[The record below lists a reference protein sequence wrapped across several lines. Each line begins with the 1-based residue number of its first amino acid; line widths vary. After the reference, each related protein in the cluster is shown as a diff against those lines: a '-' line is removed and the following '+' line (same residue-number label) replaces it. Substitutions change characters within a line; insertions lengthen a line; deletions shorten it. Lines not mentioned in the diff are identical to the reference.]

1 MNLYKVTA
9 VANVAGVLL
18 TTMSRA
24 GGRIQN
30 PFSVPIWL
38 DVQSNPAY
46 GPPSICVP
54 AANAAGPGE
63 YIFDDQPY
71 QDWWYKT
78 AASGDFAMQTW

>member
-1 MNLYKVTA
+1 MNLFKMTA
-9 VANVAGVLL
+9 VADTPGILL
-18 TTMSRA
+18 TTTSRA

-30 PFSVPIWL
+30 PFSQPIWL
-38 DVQSNPAY
+38 DQTNNPPY

-63 YIFDDQPY
+63 YIFDAEPY